1 MKKQLQI
8 ALLTAF
14 QLPLIGCAIKPVE
27 LPQKPYKYDQTHSIA
42 LHYAQAMGLD
52 GAVDLPKGRTEEL
65 LKQREQA
72 MLEKGLSSSLTGY
85 LVSFAFAKSLGLST
99 SLSHDLAKDTAEDQF
114 IMGAGNTK
122 KKKDID
128 YNNLALYLPYGL
140 AKSKEG
146 ARQYVFNYFIN
157 TLQHMGMT
165 LEEIDAEYEYGTGE
179 PFTHPLCT
187 KLETECRYLIKVPEP
202 VIAYAPE
209 KLGGYKA
216 WVWSPASRNGSFI
229 RVYNIATWGQLGSL
243 DMDTIKSNE
252 LAIQDTFDKPLV
264 EHYPN
269 WAVQYV
275 TATYNEA
282 PYIRVQG
289 QKYKFEK
296 PDSE

>member
-8 ALLTAF
+8 ALLAAL

-27 LPQKPYKYDQTHSIA
+27 LPQEPYKYDQTQSIA
-42 LHYAQAMGLD
+42 LHYAQAMGLN

-72 MLEKGLSSSLTGY
+72 MLEAGLSSSLTGY
-85 LVSFAFAKSLGLST
+85 LVSFAFAKSLGLPT
-99 SLSHDLAKDTAEDQF
+99 SLSHELATDTAEDQF
-114 IMGAGNTK
+114 IMGTGSTK
-122 KKKDID
+122 KKTAID
-128 YNNLALYLPYGL
+128 YDNLALYLPYEL
-140 AKSKEG
+140 AKSKED
-146 ARQYVFNYFIN
+146 ARQYVFNHFIN
-157 TLQHMGMT
+157 TLQSMGMV
-165 LEEIDAEYEYGTGE
+165 LEEIDSEYEYGTGH

-187 KLETECRYLIKVPEP
+187 KLETECRYQIRVREP

-216 WVWSPASRNGSFI
+216 WVWSTASRNGSI
-229 RVYNIATWGQLGSL
+229 VGVYNVATWGQLGSF
-243 DMDTIKSNE
+243 DMDIMKSNK

-264 EHYPN
+264 ENYPD

-282 PYIRVQG
+282 PFVRAQG